1 MNGDYI
7 NLLDQPWIHRKN
19 CYSSFYRSV
28 DQNMELGE
36 NSSIHV
42 IGYNALKNRWIHRKK
57 LVVKNRWIHRK
68 KLAFQIFGGSVDQKT
83 ELGERK
89 KTVTFFCV
97 DPQRKPVTFVRGS
110 TEKNLLLPDFQSVDP
125 QKVK

>member
-1 MNGDYI
+1 MFCGSKEKKHVASAGRFTGKKTYFSNF
-7 NLLDQPWIHRKN
+7 QWI
-19 CYSSFYRSV
+19 
-28 DQNMELGE
+28 
-36 NSSIHV
+36 
-42 IGYNALKNRWIHRKK
+42 
-57 LVVKNRWIHRK
+57 
-68 KLAFQIFGGSVDQKT
+68 GGSVDQKT

-125 QKVK
+125 QKVKYKKLRFCRLTVPTPGMCAFQYSYSGNVYWSWFQSFNF